1 MSASP
6 TTYTHLS
13 PRIGATFD
21 VVKGVAL
28 FAGYATAFR
37 APFGFIGTC
46 RRCRRQRA
54 TSRAG

>member
-1 MSASP
+1 M
-6 TTYTHLS
+6 
-13 PRIGATFD
+13 GATFD